1 MESPTTR
8 CEAESSDMENQRPH
22 LRTAVAIC
30 AIGAVAAVAALLLS
44 HRGSAS
50 AAPAA
55 EAGRPSPAA
64 IAAIQERYGVRF
76 TMLGLTASG
85 GMLDLRFVAVDPD
98 KVEQLG
104 HHGTKIRL
112 VVEHTGH
119 TLNSEQMTPH
129 FGKIHAGSQYFAL
142 LRNDGNAL
150 RQGDLVTVVVGKLAL
165 QHLRVL

>member
-1 MESPTTR
+1 MEL
-8 CEAESSDMENQRPH
+8 QRPH
-22 LRTAVAIC
+22 LRTAAAIC
-30 AIGAVAAVAALLLS
+30 AIGAVAAVAAFFVS

-55 EAGRPSPAA
+55 GRPSPAS
-64 IAAIQERYGVRF
+64 IAAIQQRYGVRF

-85 GMLDLRFVAVDPD
+85 GMLDLRFVAVDAD

-112 VVEHTGH
+112 VVEHTGR

-129 FGKIHAGSQYFAL
+129 FGKIHVGSQYFAL

-150 RQGDLVTVVVGKLAL
+150 QQGDLVTVVVGKLAL
-165 QHLRVL
+165 EHLRVR

>member
-1 MESPTTR
+1 MEI
-8 CEAESSDMENQRPH
+8 QRPH

-55 EAGRPSPAA
+55 GRPSPAA
-64 IAAIQERYGVRF
+64 IAAIQQRYGVRF

-85 GMLDLRFVAVDPD
+85 GMLDLRFVAVDAD

-129 FGKIHAGSQYFAL
+129 FGKVHVGSQYFAL

-165 QHLRVL
+165 EHMRVL

>member
-1 MESPTTR
+1 M
-8 CEAESSDMENQRPH
+8 NIQRPH

-30 AIGAVAAVAALLLS
+30 ALGAVAAVAAVLFLTQ
-44 HRGSAS
+44 RGAASAS
-50 AAPAA
+50 PSVA
-55 EAGRPSPAA
+55 RPSAA
-64 IAAIQERYGVRF
+64 SIAAIQERYGVRF
-76 TMLGLTASG
+76 TMVGLTASG
-85 GMLDLRFVAVDPD
+85 GMLDLRFVAVDAD
-98 KVEQLG
+98 KVMQLG

-112 VVEHTGH
+112 VVEDTGH

-129 FGKIHAGSQYFAL
+129 FGKIHVGSQYFAL

>member
-1 MESPTTR
+1 M
-8 CEAESSDMENQRPH
+8 NIQRPH
-22 LRTAVAIC
+22 LRTAAAIC
-30 AIGAVAAVAALLLS
+30 ALGAVVAAAATFLLLNRS
-44 HRGSAS
+44 AAEATAS
-50 AAPAA
+50 AA
-55 EAGRPSPAA
+55 RPSPAA

-85 GMLDLRFVAVDPD
+85 GMLDLRFVAVDAD

-112 VVEHTGH
+112 VVEHTGR

-129 FGKIHAGSQYFAL
+129 FGKVHVGSQYFAL

-165 QHLRVL
+165 EHLRVL

>member
-1 MESPTTR
+1 
-8 CEAESSDMENQRPH
+8 MENQRPH

-30 AIGAVAAVAALLLS
+30 ALGAVAAAAALLFLT

-50 AAPAA
+50 AAPA
-55 EAGRPSPAA
+55 AGRPSPAA

-85 GMLDLRFVAVDPD
+85 GMLDLRFVAVDAD

-112 VVEHTGH
+112 VVEHTGR

-150 RQGDLVTVVVGKLAL
+150 RQGDLVTVMVGKLAL
-165 QHLRVL
+165 PHLRVL

>member
-1 MESPTTR
+1 
-8 CEAESSDMENQRPH
+8 MENQRPH

-30 AIGAVAAVAALLLS
+30 ALGAVAAVAALLLLS

-55 EAGRPSPAA
+55 GAGHPSPAA

-85 GMLDLRFVAVDPD
+85 GMLDLRFVAVDAD

-129 FGKIHAGSQYFAL
+129 FGKIHVGSQYFAL
-142 LRNDGNAL
+142 MRNDGNTL
-150 RQGDLVTVVVGKLAL
+150 HQGDLVTIQVGKLAL
-165 QHLRVL
+165 QHMRVL

>member
-1 MESPTTR
+1 M
-8 CEAESSDMENQRPH
+8 NIQRPQ
-22 LRTAVAIC
+22 LRTAAAIC
-30 AIGAVAAVAALLLS
+30 AFGAVVAAAATFMLLNRS
-44 HRGSAS
+44 
-50 AAPAA
+50 AA
-55 EAGRPSPAA
+55 EATPSAARPSPAA

-85 GMLDLRFVAVDPD
+85 GMLDLRFVAVDAD

-112 VVEHTGH
+112 VVEHTGR

-129 FGKIHAGSQYFAL
+129 FGKVHVGSQYFAL

-165 QHLRVL
+165 EHLRVL

>member
-1 MESPTTR
+1 MTWKI
-8 CEAESSDMENQRPH
+8 QRPH

-30 AIGAVAAVAALLLS
+30 ALGAVAAVAALLLLS

-55 EAGRPSPAA
+55 GAGPSPAA

-85 GMLDLRFVAVDPD
+85 GMLDLRFIAVDAD

-112 VVEHTGH
+112 VVERTGH

-129 FGKIHAGSQYFAL
+129 FGKVHVGSQYFAL

-150 RQGDLVTVVVGKLAL
+150 QQGDLVTVVVGKLAL

>member
-1 MESPTTR
+1 MQQ
-8 CEAESSDMENQRPH
+8 QRPH
-22 LRTAVAIC
+22 LRTVAAIC
-30 AIGAVAAVAALLLS
+30 AIGAVAATAAILILS

-55 EAGRPSPAA
+55 ERPSPAA

-76 TMLGLTASG
+76 TMIGLTASG
-85 GMLDLRFVAVDPD
+85 GMLDLRFIAVDAD

-112 VVEHTGH
+112 VVEHTGR

-129 FGKIHAGSQYFAL
+129 FGKVHVGSQYFAL

-150 RQGDLVTVVVGKLAL
+150 RQGDLVTIEVGKLEL

>member
-1 MESPTTR
+1 MEI
-8 CEAESSDMENQRPH
+8 QRPH

-55 EAGRPSPAA
+55 GRPSPAA
-64 IAAIQERYGVRF
+64 IAAIQQRYGVRF

-85 GMLDLRFVAVDPD
+85 GMLDLRFVAVDAD

-129 FGKIHAGSQYFAL
+129 FGKVHVGSQYFAL

-165 QHLRVL
+165 KHMRVL

>member
-1 MESPTTR
+1 MKI
-8 CEAESSDMENQRPH
+8 QRPQ

-30 AIGAVAAVAALLLS
+30 AIGAVAAASALLLS
-44 HRGSAS
+44 QRGSA
-50 AAPAA
+50 AGAPA
-55 EAGRPSPAA
+55 AGRPSPAA
-64 IAAIQERYGVRF
+64 IAAIQERNGVRF

-85 GMLDLRFVAVDPD
+85 GMLDLRFVAVDAG

-112 VVEHTGH
+112 VVEHTGR

-129 FGKIHAGSQYFAL
+129 FGKVHAGSQYFAL

-150 RQGDLVTVVVGKLAL
+150 QQGDLVTVVVGKLAL
-165 QHLRVL
+165 QHMRVL

>member
-1 MESPTTR
+1 MQR
-8 CEAESSDMENQRPH
+8 QRPH
-22 LRTAVAIC
+22 LRTVVAIC
-30 AIGAVAAVAALLLS
+30 ALGAVAATAALLLL
-44 HRGSAS
+44 HRGESTAATSS
-50 AAPAA
+50 AA
-55 EAGRPSPAA
+55 RPSAAA
-64 IAAIQERYGVRF
+64 IAAIQQQYGVRF
-76 TMLGLTASG
+76 TMIGLTASG
-85 GMLDLRFVAVDPD
+85 GMLDLRFVAVDAS

-129 FGKIHAGSQYFAL
+129 FGKIHVGSQYFAL

-150 RQGDLVTVVVGKLAL
+150 RQGDLVTILVGNLAL

>member
-1 MESPTTR
+1 MEI
-8 CEAESSDMENQRPH
+8 QRPH
-22 LRTAVAIC
+22 FRTAVAIC
-30 AIGAVAAVAALLLS
+30 AIGAVAAAAALFLS

-50 AAPAA
+50 AAAR
-55 EAGRPSPAA
+55 GRAPEPGGDRCDS
-64 IAAIQERYGVRF
+64 ERYGVRF

-85 GMLDLRFVAVDPD
+85 GMLDLRFVAVDAG

-112 VVEHTGH
+112 VIEHTGR

-150 RQGDLVTVVVGKLAL
+150 HQGDLVTVVVGKLAL
-165 QHLRVL
+165 QHMRVL

>member
-1 MESPTTR
+1 
-8 CEAESSDMENQRPH
+8 MENQRPH

-30 AIGAVAAVAALLLS
+30 ALGAVAAVAALLLT

-55 EAGRPSPAA
+55 ERPSPAA
-64 IAAIQERYGVRF
+64 IAAIQQRYGVRF

-85 GMLDLRFVAVDPD
+85 GMLDLRFVAVDAG

-129 FGKIHAGSQYFAL
+129 FGKIHVGSQYFAL

-150 RQGDLVTVVVGKLAL
+150 QQGDLVTIVVGKLPL
-165 QHLRVL
+165 QHMKVL

>member
-1 MESPTTR
+1 
-8 CEAESSDMENQRPH
+8 MENQRPH

-30 AIGAVAAVAALLLS
+30 ALGAVAAVAALLLLT

-55 EAGRPSPAA
+55 GAGHPTPAA
-64 IAAIQERYGVRF
+64 ITAIQERYGVRF
-76 TMLGLTASG
+76 TMLGLTAGG
-85 GMLDLRFVAVDPD
+85 GMLDLRFVAVDAD

-112 VVEHTGH
+112 VVERTGH

-129 FGKIHAGSQYFAL
+129 FGKVHVGSQYFAL

-150 RQGDLVTVVVGKLAL
+150 RQGDFVTVVVGTLAL
-165 QHLRVL
+165 PHLRVL

>member
-1 MESPTTR
+1 MEI
-8 CEAESSDMENQRPH
+8 QRPH
-22 LRTAVAIC
+22 LRTAAAIC

-55 EAGRPSPAA
+55 GRPSPAA
-64 IAAIQERYGVRF
+64 IAAIQQRYGVRF

-85 GMLDLRFVAVDPD
+85 GMLDLRFVAVDAD

-129 FGKIHAGSQYFAL
+129 FGKIHVGSQYFAL

-165 QHLRVL
+165 KHMRVL

>member
-1 MESPTTR
+1 
-8 CEAESSDMENQRPH
+8 MENQRPH

-30 AIGAVAAVAALLLS
+30 ALGAVAAVAALLILG
-44 HRGSAS
+44 HRSSTS
-50 AAPAA
+50 AAPG
-55 EAGRPSPAA
+55 AGHPSQTA

-85 GMLDLRFVAVDPD
+85 GMLDLRFVAVDAD

-112 VVEHTGH
+112 VVEHTRR

-129 FGKIHAGSQYFAL
+129 FGKIHVGSQYFAL

-150 RQGDLVTVVVGKLAL
+150 RQGDLVTIIVGKLAL
-165 QHLRVL
+165 QHMRVL

>member
-1 MESPTTR
+1 
-8 CEAESSDMENQRPH
+8 MENQRPL

-30 AIGAVAAVAALLLS
+30 ALGAVAAVAALLVLT

-55 EAGRPSPAA
+55 EAARPSPAS
-64 IAAIQERYGVRF
+64 IAAIQQRYGVRF

-85 GMLDLRFVAVDPD
+85 GMLDLRFVAVDAG

-129 FGKIHAGSQYFAL
+129 FGKIHVGSQYFAL

-150 RQGDLVTVVVGKLAL
+150 QQGDLVTIVVGKLAL
-165 QHLRVL
+165 QHMKVL

>member
-1 MESPTTR
+1 MEI
-8 CEAESSDMENQRPH
+8 QRPH

-55 EAGRPSPAA
+55 GRQSPAA
-64 IAAIQERYGVRF
+64 IAAIQQRYGVRF

-85 GMLDLRFVAVDPD
+85 GMLDLRFVAVDAD

-129 FGKIHAGSQYFAL
+129 FGKVHVGSQYFAL

-165 QHLRVL
+165 KHMRVL

>member
-1 MESPTTR
+1 MEI
-8 CEAESSDMENQRPH
+8 QRPH

-30 AIGAVAAVAALLLS
+30 AIVAVAAAAALLLS

-55 EAGRPSPAA
+55 GRPSPAS
-64 IAAIQERYGVRF
+64 IAAIQQRYGVRF

-85 GMLDLRFVAVDPD
+85 GMLDLRFVAVDAG

-112 VVEHTGH
+112 VIEHTGR

-129 FGKIHAGSQYFAL
+129 FGKIHVGSQYFAL

-150 RQGDLVTVVVGKLAL
+150 HQGDLVTVVVGKLAL
-165 QHLRVL
+165 QHMRVL